1 MKLCRSYRQR
11 GDGETSFTLDN
22 HTYTGA
28 DFKRFAASYP
38 RSLKMQLEAFTVKSV
53 LDYENSRLEEKYP
66 AFRLLM
72 QEYKEGMLLFEISNR
87 EVWERAVADEAGQA
101 AYLLLINRIII
112 TKNRVIKVLW
122 YIVPTKRWL
131 KK

>member
-1 MKLCRSYRQR
+1 
-11 GDGETSFTLDN
+11 
-22 HTYTGA
+22 
-28 DFKRFAASYP
+28 
-38 RSLKMQLEAFTVKSV
+38 MQLEAFTVKSV

-101 AYLLLINRIII
+101 AYFTSHKSDYNYKEPR
-112 TKNRVIKVLW
+112 
-122 YIVPTKRWL
+122 YKRQTSDGQR
-131 KK
+131 